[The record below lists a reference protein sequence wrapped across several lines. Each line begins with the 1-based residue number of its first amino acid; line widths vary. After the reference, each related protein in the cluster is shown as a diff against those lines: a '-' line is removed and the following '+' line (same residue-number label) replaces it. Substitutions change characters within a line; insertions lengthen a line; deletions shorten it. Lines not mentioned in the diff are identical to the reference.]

1 MIHTIFSNELW
12 VRAVYEIRVAMNWPP
27 FEVSCGTWVFIIPLY
42 ICVWNFIN
50 KKVLPWLSVVVHSC
64 ITSTE
69 LDWGKIIM
77 NQDQPGL

>member
-1 MIHTIFSNELW
+1 
-12 VRAVYEIRVAMNWPP
+12 MNWLL
-27 FEVSCGTWVFIIPLY
+27 FEVSCGTWEFIMPLY

-69 LDWGKIIM
+69 QDWGKIIM
-77 NQDQPGL
+77 NQGQPGLQSETFFKKQMDTML